1 MLCLRNCDHHLRSRE
16 FTSSVDSMSKG
27 EGDHSKVDSVE
38 VKRKRKS
45 CTNEDLSENEEEVQE
60 VENILQKK
68 RKIETIP
75 VTVLDGGMGREL
87 DEKFP
92 DPDFKYIWSAAS
104 LLNQPDSVS
113 KCHLS
118 FIEAGAE
125 VITTSNYSCVPSYL
139 AKMDIVSKMYDLIKI
154 AGEQAKKARESSKDP
169 SSIRIAG
176 SLPPYGFSYMGMKI
190 PDNSD
195 IVSSYVKMT
204 QILYPYVDILL
215 CETMSSID
223 EAVTALSGV
232 QSAKKEGEL
241 GERDLPVWLSF
252 SLLENDVVE
261 LHSGEKLEEALE
273 EIMGRFPG
281 LVEGLFLNCC
291 SPKSITAGLPVL
303 IEIGKKHGVSVFG
316 AYANRFAPLLK
327 SADEIEKSF
336 KADAHVRVI
345 IDIPEEEYLEHIK
358 TWVGMG
364 CSIVGGCCGMGPSY
378 IEKISQFVE
387 SSGVGNTPLLH

>member
-1 MLCLRNCDHHLRSRE
+1 M
-16 FTSSVDSMSKG
+16 
-27 EGDHSKVDSVE
+27 
-38 VKRKRKS
+38 
-45 CTNEDLSENEEEVQE
+45 
-60 VENILQKK
+60 
-68 RKIETIP
+68 
-75 VTVLDGGMGREL
+75 
-87 DEKFP
+87 
-92 DPDFKYIWSAAS
+92 
-104 LLNQPDSVS
+104 S

-125 VITTSNYSCVPSYL
+125 VIITSNYSCVPSHL
-139 AKMDIVSKMYDLIKI
+139 AKNDTVNKMYDLIKV

-169 SSIRIAG
+169 SSIKIAG
-176 SLPPYGFSYMGMKI
+176 SLPPYGFSYVGMKI

-204 QILYPYVDILL
+204 RVLYPYVDVFL

-223 EAVTALSGV
+223 EAVAALSGV

-241 GERDLPVWLSF
+241 GERDLSVWLSF
-252 SLLENDVVE
+252 SLFESDAVE
-261 LHSGEKLEEALE
+261 LNSGEKLEKALE
-273 EIMGRFPG
+273 EILGRFPG
-281 LVEGLFLNCC
+281 FVEGLFLNCC

-327 SADEIEKSF
+327 SADEIERRF
-336 KADAHVRVI
+336 RADVHVRKT
-345 IDIPEEEYLEHIK
+345 IDIPEEEYLEHVK
-358 TWVGMG
+358 TWIGLG

-387 SSGVGNTPLLH
+387 SNEIGNTSLLH

>member
-1 MLCLRNCDHHLRSRE
+1 
-16 FTSSVDSMSKG
+16 MSKE
-27 EGDHSKVDSVE
+27 EGSVE

-45 CTNEDLSENEEEVQE
+45 CTEEDLSGHEEEMQKATDTS
-60 VENILQKK
+60 QKK
-68 RKIETIP
+68 SKIETIP

-92 DPDFKYIWSAAS
+92 DPDYKHIWSAAN

-139 AKMDIVSKMYDLIKI
+139 AKIDIVSKMYDLIKI
-154 AGEQAKKARESSKDP
+154 AGEQARKARESSKNP

-195 IVSSYVKMT
+195 IISSYVKIT
-204 QILYPYVDILL
+204 QVLYPYVDIFL

-232 QSAKKEGEL
+232 QTAKKEGVL

-252 SLLENDVVE
+252 SLLGSDAIE

-273 EIMGRFPG
+273 EILGTFPG
-281 LVEGLFLNCC
+281 FIEGLFLNCC
-291 SPKSITAGLPVL
+291 GPKTITSALPVL

-327 SADEIEKSF
+327 SADDIEKSF
-336 KADAHVRVI
+336 KADAHVCKI
-345 IDIPEEEYLEHIK
+345 IDMTEEEYLEQIK
-358 TWVGMG
+358 TWTGLG
-364 CSIVGGCCGMGPSY
+364 CSIIGGCCGMGPSY
-378 IEKISQFVE
+378 IENIRNFVE
-387 SSGVGNTPLLH
+387 SNGIGNTSLLP